1 MRLSELEYPS
11 NHNRRGPIDC
21 CTYFHFDCLRQDYSS
36 IYSWSPNSLLKVWQ
50 PHLLASSSP
59 AIQVTK
65 LHQTYY
71 PRCDGKLYIPNYFPR
86 PYTTLSPPQRRV
98 PPPAHMARWR
108 LHGARHRT
116 ARSQGTDSFTRAAHH
131 ISGWSPFS
139 RRCAR
144 IIRYRKIPSTT
155 TDEAGEE
162 LLVGVKGADRDSV
175 IHGGKESDIQ
185 QPGVMGRMLN
195 EVGRAFSYGTI
206 SL

>member
-1 MRLSELEYPS
+1 MKPSFTFQTISPVRIQPYHPHNGGLS
-11 NHNRRGPIDC
+11 
-21 CTYFHFDCLRQDYSS
+21 
-36 IYSWSPNSLLKVWQ
+36 
-50 PHLLASSSP
+50 
-59 AIQVTK
+59 
-65 LHQTYY
+65 
-71 PRCDGKLYIPNYFPR
+71 
-86 PYTTLSPPQRRV
+86 
-98 PPPAHMARWR
+98 PPAHMARWR

-116 ARSQGTDSFTRAAHH
+116 ARSHGTDSFTRAAHH

-162 LLVGVKGADRDSV
+162 LLVGVKGVDRDSV
-175 IHGGKESDIQ
+175 ILGGKERDIQ
-185 QPGVMGRMLN
+185 QPGVMSRMLN